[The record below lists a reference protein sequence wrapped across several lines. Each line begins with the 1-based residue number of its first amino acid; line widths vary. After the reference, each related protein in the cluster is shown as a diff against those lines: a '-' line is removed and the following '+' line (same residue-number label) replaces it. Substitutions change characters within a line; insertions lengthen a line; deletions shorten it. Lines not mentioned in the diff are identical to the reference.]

1 MGEVLG
7 IFSVPVLIGASVIYF
22 LVKRYRRC
30 PSNKILVIYGRVG
43 KDKSAI
49 CIHGGGTFVWPL
61 IQDSQFLSLE
71 PMTIE
76 INLTGALS
84 KQNIRINTPSTFT
97 VGISTDP
104 SLMGNAA
111 ERLLS
116 LSDSQIKTQA
126 EDIIL
131 GQLRLVIATLDI
143 EEINQNREKF
153 LAQIN
158 ENVTTELNKLGLTL
172 INVNIKDLTDESGYI
187 EAIGKKAAAEAI
199 NQAKIEVSNQEKFGA
214 TGQAKAIRE
223 RDVEVA
229 KETAESLKG
238 QKEADIDQMVRI
250 AELDAL
256 GASKT
261 AEAIRNKEINI
272 SIQQAE
278 AEKGKKE
285 AEANKRISVSDFEF
299 KAVEGEKVADQ
310 KKRIAIAENNAL
322 AVDGENKSKAKVAES
337 NAELA
342 KRESEALRIGEVA
355 KANASTEISKAEKQA
370 ELAKL
375 EKTQLAQQ
383 EVEKK
388 RIEVEAEAE
397 AEKIRRI
404 AKGEADATL
413 FKFKAEA
420 EGLQS
425 LLEAKAA
432 GYQRIISASN
442 GDPGLAATLLVIEKM
457 EAIVAKQVEAISN
470 LKIDKITVWDSGNG
484 IGGNGSSTANFLK
497 GFIGALPPLQ
507 ELAKQAGIEL
517 PEYLGKLTDI
527 DKKDKPKGTAKE

>member
-1 MGEVLG
+1 MLEILGVLS
-7 IFSVPVLIGASVIYF
+7 IPVLIVFSSIYF
-22 LVKRYRRC
+22 LIKRYKRC
-30 PSNKILVIYGRVG
+30 PSNRVLVIYGRVG
-43 KDKSAI
+43 KDKSAH
-49 CIHGGGTFVWPL
+49 CIHGGGAFVWPL

-84 KQNIRINTPSTFT
+84 KQNIRINTPSKFT
-97 VGISTDP
+97 VGISTDEH
-104 SLMGNAA
+104 LMVNAA

-116 LSDSQIKTQA
+116 LSETQIKSQA

-143 EEINQNREKF
+143 EEINQNRGKF

-199 NQAKIEVSNQEKFGA
+199 NKAKIEVSNQEKLGA
-214 TGQAKAIRE
+214 TGQAKALRE
-223 RDVEVA
+223 RDVDVA

-238 QKEADIDQMVRI
+238 QKEADVDQMVRI

-256 GASKT
+256 GASKQ

-272 SIQQAE
+272 AIQQAE
-278 AEKGKKE
+278 SIKGQKE

-299 KAVEGEKVADQ
+299 KAVEGEKVAEQ
-310 KKRIAIAENNAL
+310 KKRIAIADNEAL
-322 AVDGENKSKAKVAES
+322 AVDGENKSKAIVAES

-342 KRESEALRIGEVA
+342 KRASDALRIGDVA
-355 KANASTEISKAEKQA
+355 KANASRDILKAEKEA
-370 ELAKL
+370 EVAKL

-388 RIEVEAEAE
+388 RIEIEAETE

-413 FKFKAEA
+413 MKFKAEA
-420 EGLQS
+420 EGLQA
-425 LLEAKAA
+425 LLTGKAE
-432 GYQRIISASN
+432 GYRKIIESAN
-442 GDPGLAATLLVIEKM
+442 NDPTLATTLLMIEKL
-457 EAIVAKQVEAISN
+457 ESIVAKQVEAISK
-470 LKIDKITVWDSGNG
+470 LKIDKITVWD
-484 IGGNGSSTANFLK
+484 GGNSIDGNSTTNFLR
-497 GFIGALPPLQ
+497 GFIKALPPIQ

-517 PEYLGKLTDI
+517 PSYLGKLDEI
-527 DKKDKPKGTAKE
+527 KKES